1 MEALRALEDPDK
13 LVSEEDLIILAMK
26 DTWQMP
32 RRLPAGLRPNLEG
45 HFLSMNQKSM
55 VTNRALLGKNNVAT
69 AVFAGCGSFE
79 TSRHL
84 CTAAQHVLEG
94 AETLIVVHNKDLVWD
109 LVGWFPTVKTLWLL
123 HNVRLQV
130 DDELRP
136 LPPTRESGLEELLG
150 DTPGAGSTSL
160 HMNLN
165 AIAALLARC
174 PKLRRLESS
183 LLGDLLHGEQQH
195 PAYDAVL
202 LHETLRAG
210 PQVRLGTYVTRIDGS
225 PFTMEGVS
233 AAALEEARTIFPMT
247 TYLEL
252 VLQGPDVVPVIA
264 NFTNL
269 TTLIVAFSYAGVTLD
284 FAPAMSSVLEKLPLL
299 EELSL
304 TYFQCVRA
312 TVIARHCPRL
322 RKLSLV
328 YCMVVCEDAG
338 ALLEGESPFPPPALE
353 FLRLGIRCTDPGYLT
368 TLIACCSTQV
378 KELWLDDQRACHAFV
393 RSAVTAEYPVLGR
406 LMLNTNAVASEFLKP
421 TEHSKLLK
429 NLPALTSISTDSY
442 GLRLLFWHYVSP
454 PGKVALSWSQCTVC
468 AAEFPGL
475 SEVQHRLWARLAN
488 KH

>member
-174 PKLRRLESS
+174 PKGPSLGLCGGCSAHRASDDIRGRSPSNATRSQMHLPPVVSVIAVSLWCQLSGLWSGGCSSCLSVDIAILRCT
-183 LLGDLLHGEQQH
+183 
-195 PAYDAVL
+195 AVL
-202 LHETLRAG
+202 
-210 PQVRLGTYVTRIDGS
+210 
-225 PFTMEGVS
+225 
-233 AAALEEARTIFPMT
+233 
-247 TYLEL
+247 
-252 VLQGPDVVPVIA
+252 
-264 NFTNL
+264 
-269 TTLIVAFSYAGVTLD
+269 
-284 FAPAMSSVLEKLPLL
+284 PA
-299 EELSL
+299 
-304 TYFQCVRA
+304 C
-312 TVIARHCPRL
+312 
-322 RKLSLV
+322 
-328 YCMVVCEDAG
+328 
-338 ALLEGESPFPPPALE
+338 
-353 FLRLGIRCTDPGYLT
+353 
-368 TLIACCSTQV
+368 
-378 KELWLDDQRACHAFV
+378 
-393 RSAVTAEYPVLGR
+393 
-406 LMLNTNAVASEFLKP
+406 
-421 TEHSKLLK
+421 
-429 NLPALTSISTDSY
+429 
-442 GLRLLFWHYVSP
+442 WH
-454 PGKVALSWSQCTVC
+454 WQ
-468 AAEFPGL
+468 
-475 SEVQHRLWARLAN
+475 
-488 KH
+488 